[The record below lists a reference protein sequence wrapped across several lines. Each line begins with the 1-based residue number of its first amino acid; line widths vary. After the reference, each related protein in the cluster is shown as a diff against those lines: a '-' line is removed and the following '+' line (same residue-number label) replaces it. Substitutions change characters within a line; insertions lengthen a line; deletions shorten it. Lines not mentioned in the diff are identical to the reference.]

1 MRQRHVFAILDPIE
15 TQNRCDM
22 PRNQQVQLVSVFAA
36 GPGGGNPAPI
46 VIDASGMS
54 DAEMQQIARTYG
66 HESGFVLPPPPDS
79 NCDFEFRFWVPN
91 HEMSMCGHATV
102 GAVWLLDHAGKVP
115 RDRLAI
121 WTKSGRVEA
130 HIGKRAT
137 GGAAVEIS
145 QPAGRIE
152 ALPDPENIE
161 ILDVLGITPD
171 LLAPFPI
178 HNARTSRVKTLIPLA
193 RARDLDRLRPDFAS
207 IEALCERIGST
218 GLYPYAPSD
227 NDRQIFD
234 ARQFPKASG
243 YPEDAATGIAAA
255 ALSFGLL
262 ANGMVEASERAITI
276 RQGRAMQ
283 RPSEISI
290 RFQLDQGRPSGCW
303 LGGAVGFEHTGAA

>member
-1 MRQRHVFAILDPIE
+1 
-15 TQNRCDM
+15 M
-22 PRNQQVQLVSVFAA
+22 PRNQEVQLVSVFAA

-46 VIDASGMS
+46 VIDAVGMS
-54 DAEMQQIARTYG
+54 DAQMQHVARTYG

-102 GAVWLLDHAGKVP
+102 GAVWLLDQAGKLP
-115 RDRLAI
+115 QDRLKQDRLAI

-130 HIGKRAT
+130 HIGTRAT

-152 ALPDPENIE
+152 VLPDADRDE

-171 LLAPFPI
+171 QLAPFPI
-178 HNARTSRVKTLIPLA
+178 HNASTSRVKTLVPLA
-193 RARDLDRLRPDFAS
+193 SPRELDRLQPDFAR
-207 IEALCERIGST
+207 IEGLCEKIGST

-227 NDRQIFD
+227 RDRQIFD

-303 LGGAVGFEHTGAA
+303 LGGAVGFEQA